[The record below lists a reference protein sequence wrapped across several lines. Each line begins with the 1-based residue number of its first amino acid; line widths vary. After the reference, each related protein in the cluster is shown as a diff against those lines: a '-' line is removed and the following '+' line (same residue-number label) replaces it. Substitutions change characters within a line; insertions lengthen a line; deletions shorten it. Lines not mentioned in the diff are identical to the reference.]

1 MPYNTEYSQNIANQL
16 QSLYK
21 KSIDYK
27 NATDNNTRDNDVMS
41 PLEGLAMR
49 DSKIFGGSGT
59 AAATLQD
66 LGFEQMNGIS
76 GSGLKK
82 RRAPRAKPEVV
93 ALPTADT
100 NQNISVTAG
109 GVSGG
114 GVSAGGVSGGGVSGG
129 SDERAIGGGVSGGAE
144 KKKRAPRKKK
154 EPPIEP
160 TTEAPEEAVE
170 KKRAPRKLKEPPIEP
185 TTEAPVEGGAKP
197 KRSNQ
202 RAAIVSNIMKE
213 KGMKMVEASKYVK
226 EHGLYK
232 FKTGGPSP
240 APHGG
245 ALMTLAS
252 LDKMEGNQGP
262 TPFTSGGES
271 VGGYI

>member
-1 MPYNTEYSQNIANQL
+1 MPMLNAYNQSIANQL

-27 NATDNNTRDNDVMS
+27 NATDDNTRQNDVMS

-66 LGFEQMNGIS
+66 LGYEQMNGIT

-114 GVSAGGVSGGGVSGG
+114 GVSAGGVVVAG
-129 SDERAIGGGVSGGAE
+129 
-144 KKKRAPRKKK
+144 
-154 EPPIEP
+154 
-160 TTEAPEEAVE
+160 
-170 KKRAPRKLKEPPIEP
+170 
-185 TTEAPVEGGAKP
+185 
-197 KRSNQ
+197 
-202 RAAIVSNIMKE
+202 
-213 KGMKMVEASKYVK
+213 
-226 EHGLYK
+226 
-232 FKTGGPSP
+232 
-240 APHGG
+240 
-245 ALMTLAS
+245 
-252 LDKMEGNQGP
+252 
-262 TPFTSGGES
+262 
-271 VGGYI
+271 

>member
-1 MPYNTEYSQNIANQL
+1 
-16 QSLYK
+16 
-21 KSIDYK
+21 
-27 NATDNNTRDNDVMS
+27 
-41 PLEGLAMR
+41 MR

-66 LGFEQMNGIS
+66 LGYEQMNGIS

-160 TTEAPEEAVE
+160 TTEAPEEAVK
-170 KKRAPRKLKEPPIEP
+170 KKRAPRKQKEPPIEP

-197 KRSNQ
+197 KRSNE
-202 RAAIVSNIMKE
+202 RAAIVSKIMKE

-232 FKTGGPSP
+232 SKT
-240 APHGG
+240 GG
-245 ALMTLAS
+245 ALMTLTS

-262 TPFTSGGES
+262 TPFTSGGVPNTKLIYTDYAPVVKAGHKPRAKTVGYKISES
-271 VGGYI
+271 IFIYSLRYAYT